1 MQIRRLAID
10 NYNCLVNFE
19 IGFNISQNKGSSTI
33 LIGENG
39 TGKSTLLE
47 RIIEILMSFRVDSIE
62 ENINYGYELEYLYK
76 GSNITIHQFAHH
88 YNYYQYIV

>member
-19 IGFNISQNKGSSTI
+19 IGFNISQNEGSSTI

-47 RIIEILMSFRVDSIE
+47 RIIEILMSYRVDSIE
-62 ENINYGYELEYLYK
+62 ETINYG
-76 GSNITIHQFAHH
+76 
-88 YNYYQYIV
+88 

>member
-19 IGFNISQNKGSSTI
+19 IGFNISQDEGSSTI

-47 RIIEILMSFRVDSIE
+47 
-62 ENINYGYELEYLYK
+62 
-76 GSNITIHQFAHH
+76 
-88 YNYYQYIV
+88 